1 MTDETTPQDGKAMP
15 PASAG
20 SHGPA
25 ASAAAAAWAR
35 GLAVALV
42 FVGCGLSRDSSKYL
56 VTVSR
61 PDGTRYKTFE
71 LQSDCDPRVGPS
83 GGCLQVWYSL
93 GGDVYRTDA
102 YPAGWLV
109 EVAKQEETE

>member
-1 MTDETTPQDGKAMP
+1 MTDETTPQDGKAMS

-25 ASAAAAAWAR
+25 AAAAAWAR
-35 GLAVALV
+35 ALAVALV
-42 FVGCGLSRDSSKYL
+42 FVGCGPSRDSSTYL
-56 VTVSR
+56 VTVGR
-61 PDGTRYKTFE
+61 PDGSPYKTFE
-71 LQSDCDPRVGPS
+71 LQSDSEPRVASS
-83 GGCLQVWYSL
+83 GGCLQVWSSL

>member
-1 MTDETTPQDGKAMP
+1 MTDETTPQDGKAMS

-25 ASAAAAAWAR
+25 AAAGAWALAAAI
-35 GLAVALV
+35 V
-42 FVGCGLSRDSSKYL
+42 FVGCGLNRDSNKYL

-61 PDGTRYKTFE
+61 PDGSRYKTFE
-71 LQSDCDPRVGPS
+71 LQSDSEPRVAPS
-83 GGCLQVWYSL
+83 EGCLQVWYSL

-102 YPAGWLV
+102 HPAGWLV
-109 EVAKQEETE
+109 EVEQRVETE